1 MVTVFEHKP
10 DVDSSSVLLG
20 AGVFDDDASL
30 PLQNINTKITRDLFT
45 RYDANWEENKEQKQQ
60 VMPDL
65 TSVIIT
71 HQINIVE

>member
-1 MVTVFEHKP
+1 MSCVWMVTVFEHKP

-45 RYDANWEENKEQKQQ
+45 RYDAN
-60 VMPDL
+60 
-65 TSVIIT
+65 
-71 HQINIVE
+71 